1 MDDHRPWH
9 AVVIAE
15 GEEAS
20 GKTGEATEGEG
31 RTSAPAAKADTSG
44 TDMDIPDEAADVP
57 YSHKAHRA
65 MDSADIAQKDA
76 PENAARAIGERF
88 ADTVQLDRS
97 REQWENAAL
106 EMGIQLDAYAKL
118 WGIEGS
124 NLAMNLRKVTR
135 EKHDYR
141 AFLRK
146 FALRPE
152 ECVFIDDTPIN
163 VEGALYENMAGIVF
177 NMDVAALAESLH
189 ALGVEW

>member
-1 MDDHRPWH
+1 M
-9 AVVIAE
+9 A
-15 GEEAS
+15 EEA
-20 GKTGEATEGEG
+20 GLMTAERVYAALRDRRAAGATDDELARLGRSLPRGRPSPLACRRHCRRRRSVGQDGRGNRRRG

-65 MDSADIAQKDA
+65 MDAADITQKDA

-118 WGIEGS
+118 WGS
-124 NLAMNLRKVTR
+124 RTTS
-135 EKHDYR
+135 
-141 AFLRK
+141 
-146 FALRPE
+146 P
-152 ECVFIDDTPIN
+152 
-163 VEGALYENMAGIVF
+163 
-177 NMDVAALAESLH
+177 
-189 ALGVEW
+189 